1 MIRVSSLITY
11 ADYMNALSSGA
22 EYHVQIIP
30 YGISG
35 VSPLTEE
42 DIESSG
48 FQISDILNADERLVP
63 GRAVMKELSINFL
76 PTTKVQSFD
85 WNAEFTLRVMLKVGT
100 RWEATTLGMFRGTRP
115 EKVHNTDVVH
125 FKAYDRMQ
133 NFDVPAEPFMQS
145 LVWPLTLEDFT
156 EKLCEYCG
164 VSYVY
169 SSDTLQNVWG
179 RSFSSGF
186 NAAGLTCRDLL
197 ALVAEA
203 CGCYAVINN
212 TGSMTL
218 KWFSEV
224 DPEDYAVI
232 ADREFTVDAMDVPAA
247 TTWAQMAELTWE
259 EASHRT
265 WGSFAGWQTLFAYD
279 GLNVRQTEDDV
290 GVSYGGL
297 TGNVLT
303 IVDNPFLAIREDG
316 DGEAYVKP
324 LWERLQAFGGHLPM
338 SVECS
343 GNWLVEAGDIVQ
355 VDVSGE
361 TIMMPIFN
369 RTMRFNGACTDR
381 YEITGTLEKQAY
393 SSNGAREKL
402 TRGAKFHEFRVD
414 IDKLVSRIGDA
425 EGNISTLEQ
434 TAEDIELEVRDKYDR
449 VSGILIEA
457 EGIRISGSKFIE
469 LAAQGYIQL
478 GSGWKIVEGGLQYT
492 DANGKI
498 LNIGNKLHYSS
509 GDVMAQISPSAD
521 DNGNGQLIFS
531 VSLFENGTFVSN
543 KEVVLSVDPDT
554 GVTAFHPQGASAS
567 RLGLENNQWEMAHIG
582 EVYAHSYVNGDE
594 TRGDLR
600 LRPNGTAGVGRVLLL
615 SEATDTSDGIT
626 YLDMTE
632 IGGLLRGIFKKVIA
646 DAISAGTVTGTNL
659 TASNELSAGKITLT
673 GREIVSTDSGKFL
686 VFRPNGANGYYVF
699 FQEYTEDSVKYI
711 LIGGN
716 GDSSNQK
723 LYVMASKVSAE
734 NVAGTN
740 VSAGKITLTGRE
752 IVCTDSGQYIVLRPN
767 GASGY
772 YLYTQ
777 EMTEDGV
784 KYILLAG
791 SDGAG
796 SDNWKLRIN
805 AARVVATVLSG
816 TTVQA
821 NKLQY
826 YSSREVKHDI
836 QPLEDMGAKIDRLAP
851 VSFIYN
857 NDEEGRKRFG
867 LIQEDTAKV
876 MPEICSG
883 DENSKP
889 EERAINYVDLVPV
902 LLKEIQEL
910 RKRVS
915 GLESRVAELER
926 R

>member
-1 MIRVSSLITY
+1 MISVSSRVTY

-22 EYHVQIIP
+22 EYHVQILP
-30 YGISG
+30 YGVTG

-48 FQISDILNADERLVP
+48 FQISDILNGDERLIP

-76 PTTKVQSFD
+76 PTAKVQNFD
-85 WNAEFTLRVMLKVGT
+85 WNMEFILRVMVKVGT
-100 RWEATTLGMFRGTRP
+100 RWESTSLGQFRGTRP
-115 EKVHNTDVVH
+115 EKVHNTDVIH
-125 FKAYDRMQ
+125 FKAYDLMQ
-133 NFDVPAEPFMQS
+133 NFDIPAEPFMQS
-145 LVWPLTLEDFT
+145 LAWPLTLEDFT
-156 EKLCEYCG
+156 KKLCAYCG
-164 VSYVY
+164 VNYVN
-169 SSDTLQNVWG
+169 SADALPNAWG
-179 RSFSSGF
+179 RSFTSGF
-186 NAAGLTCRDLL
+186 SAAGLTCRDLL
-197 ALVAEA
+197 ALAAEA
-203 CGCYAVINN
+203 CGCYATISN
-212 TGSMTL
+212 TGIMTL
-218 KWFSEV
+218 KWFHEV
-224 DPEDYAVI
+224 DPENYAVI
-232 ADREFTVDAMDVPAA
+232 ADREFTVDAMDVPSA
-247 TTWAQMAELTWE
+247 TTWEQMAELTWK
-259 EASHRT
+259 EASRRT

-316 DGEAYVKP
+316 DGDTYVKP
-324 LWERLQAFGGHLPM
+324 LWERLQGFGGYLPM
-338 SVECS
+338 SVECV

-369 RTMRFNGACTDR
+369 RTMTFNGACADR
-381 YEITGTLEKQAY
+381 YEATGTLEKQAF

-402 TRGAKFHEFRVD
+402 TQGAKFHEFRVD
-414 IDKLVSRIGDA
+414 IDTLVSRIGDA

-434 TAEDIELEVRDKYDR
+434 TAEDIQLEVRDKYDR
-449 VSGILIEA
+449 VSGITIEA

-498 LNIGNKLHYSS
+498 LNIGNKLHYSG
-509 GDVMAQISPSAD
+509 GDVMAQISPSSDA
-521 DNGNGQLIFS
+521 NGNGQLVFS
-531 VSLFENGTFVSN
+531 VSRFENGSFVSN
-543 KEVVLSVDPDT
+543 KEIVLSVDPST

-567 RLGLENNQWEMAHIG
+567 RLGLPTNQWEMAHIG
-582 EVYAHSYVNGDE
+582 EVYAHSYINGDE

-600 LRPNGTAGVGRVLLL
+600 LRPKGTAGAGRMIVLG
-615 SEATDTSDGIT
+615 ETTDTDDGIT
-626 YLDMTE
+626 YLDMVE
-632 IGGLLRGIFKKVIA
+632 LDGFLRGFFKKVIA
-646 DAISAGTVTGTNL
+646 DAISAGTIAASGSITGTNL
-659 TASNELSAGKITLT
+659 ILT
-673 GREIVSTDSGKFL
+673 GREIINTGSGQYL
-686 VFRPNGANGYYVF
+686 VFRPNGAN
-699 FQEYTEDSVKYI
+699 
-711 LIGGN
+711 
-716 GDSSNQK
+716 
-723 LYVMASKVSAE
+723 
-734 NVAGTN
+734 
-740 VSAGKITLTGRE
+740 
-752 IVCTDSGQYIVLRPN
+752 
-767 GASGY
+767 GY

-784 KYILLAG
+784 KYILLGG
-791 SDGAG
+791 SDSEG
-796 SDNWKLRIN
+796 SDNWKLQIN
-805 AARVVATVLSG
+805 AAKVVATVLSG

-889 EERAINYVDLVPV
+889 EERSINYLDLVPV

-915 GLESRVAELER
+915 WLESRVAELER